1 MAVPCRLLRG
11 LLRGGGFTGAPG
23 LVGPWRARCYT
34 RVAGPEEAEEGC
46 REGDMGREGEE
57 GVSLRVSPPKL
68 PRETRDLLK
77 EFPQPKNLLNSVIGR
92 ALGISH
98 ARDKLIYIHSNG
110 PRKKKV
116 TLVIKWPKN
125 VEVEGFG
132 TKKIDA
138 ERQAAAAACQLF
150 KGWGLLGPRNELFD
164 AAKYRILAEQLGCA
178 EKKWFAE
185 SHWRSKSGPSL
196 ADLSTCWRRMEP
208 EDPVQPLEH
217 SPLSKPLRSE
227 ELEEGEL
234 EEGELEEGELEDDT
248 IDLPNG
254 LSMARPDVQTPPRDL
269 RDALS
274 VETTDDNTALR
285 ALTQFPLP
293 KNLLAQV
300 IQIAT
305 SSSTVKE
312 YMQFRTVGTK
322 VKICKL
328 TLRWPCPMTFAAKGR
343 RKVEAENKAA
353 ALACQK
359 LKSLGLVDKNN
370 NPLSHAMYNMTS
382 LRELGEN
389 QRKPCHIKV
398 PEATLRKIENY
409 LNHYPLD
416 SRDSRPP
423 RLTDDVMNLSK
434 ESGGALSDA
443 ITGKTY
449 IPLSESEEV
458 RLSQNL
464 LALWKRRG
472 NLWQDSHPLP
482 VDSHKEAI
490 LSAVEQH
497 PVVVIA
503 GDTGCG
509 KTTRIPQL
517 LLEHFIL
524 EGRGAQCNMV
534 VTQPRR
540 ISAISVAQRV
550 AQELGPNMRR
560 NVGYQVRLESKP
572 PSRGGALLFCTVGI
586 LLRKL
591 QGNPR
596 LEGVSH
602 VIVDEVHER
611 DVNTDFLL
619 ILLKGIQKQNRQLR
633 LVLMSATGDNQRFSQ
648 YFGDCPVVKVPG
660 FMYPVKE
667 YYLEDIMSMVSRHRH
682 YEIKQSDDECI
693 LDLELIAD
701 LILQIDAHGEP
712 GGILCFL
719 PGWQEIKGVQQRLL
733 EILGP
738 HNSRYLILPVHSNI
752 PMMDQQSIFPRP
764 PPGVRKIVLAT
775 NIAETSI
782 TINDIVHVVDSGT
795 HKEERYDL
803 KTKVSCLETVWVS
816 KSNVIQR
823 RGRAGRCQSGF
834 AYHLFP
840 HSRLD
845 RMPTYQVPEILRTPL
860 ENLVVQTKIHQPEKT
875 AVEFLSKALD
885 SPDIKAVDEAV
896 ILLQEIGVLDS
907 REALTTLGKRLA
919 QISTDPRL
927 AKAIVLAS
935 IYRCIQ
941 PLLLIVSCLT
951 RDPFSSSLQNR
962 TEVDKAKAV
971 LSRESGSDHLAFVR
985 AVAGW
990 EDILRRR
997 DSRARDDYLQDYSLY
1012 APSLRFING
1021 LVKQFSENLYEAYLV
1036 PTPSDCLLPS
1046 SVCNQYSE
1054 EEELVKGVLMA
1065 GLYPN
1070 LIQVRQGKVTRQG
1083 KFKPNSYTYR
1093 TKAGTVLLHKST
1105 INRESSK
1112 LYSRWLTY
1120 FMAVK
1125 SNGGVFV
1132 RDSSQVHPLAVLLMT
1147 DTDIYVR
1154 DDGWRATISLVDS
1167 DLLVLEGDSYTIRL
1181 LRDFRV
1187 ALSRMVETCLCYEM
1201 AAIPGDLHHQHSQ
1214 LLDILV
1220 DLLKGPSAS
1229 FGA

>member
-1 MAVPCRLLRG
+1 MEQVLQESLAKRREDSRG
-11 LLRGGGFTGAPG
+11 IRNSPHGFPTSKSCLTNLISFYHKEPD
-23 LVGPWRARCYT
+23 LFTPT
-34 RVAGPEEAEEGC
+34 E
-46 REGDMGREGEE
+46 MI
-57 GVSLRVSPPKL
+57 SLNSLKKDS
-68 PRETRDLLK
+68 RDLLK

-98 ARDKLIYIHSNG
+98 ARDKLVYIHTNG

-116 TLVIKWPKN
+116 TLHIKWPKN
-125 VEVEGFG
+125 VEVEGYG

-150 KGWGLLGPRNELFD
+150 KGWGLLGPQNELFD
-164 AAKYRILAEQLGCA
+164 AAKYRILADQLGCTDDRWCP
-178 EKKWFAE
+178 EGK
-185 SHWRSKSGPSL
+185 WRSKSGPSL

-208 EDPVQPLEH
+208 DDSIQPMEQGRM
-217 SPLSKPLRSE
+217 PKAMRRDD
-227 ELEEGEL
+227 LEEGEL
-234 EEGELEEGELEDDT
+234 EEGELEEGELEEETIDVSDYLSMTQNESRTSARDSSRGGSSIEMTDDT
-248 IDLPNG
+248 
-254 LSMARPDVQTPPRDL
+254 
-269 RDALS
+269 
-274 VETTDDNTALR
+274 TAIR

-322 VKICKL
+322 TKICKL

-409 LNHYPLD
+409 LNHYPVD
-416 SRDSRPP
+416 SRESRP
-423 RLTDDVMNLSK
+423 RIADDMMNLSK
-434 ESGGALSDA
+434 EPGAISDA

-449 IPLSESEEV
+449 LPLSEAEEV
-458 RLSQNL
+458 RMSQNL

-472 NLWQDSHPLP
+472 ASWQDSHPLP
-482 VDSHKEAI
+482 VDPHKDTI
-490 LSAVEQH
+490 LSAIEQN

-517 LLEHFIL
+517 LLEHYIM
-524 EGRGAQCNMV
+524 EGRGARCNMV
-534 VTQPRR
+534 ITQPRR

-550 AQELGPNMRR
+550 AQELGPNMRK

-572 PSRGGALLFCTVGI
+572 PARGGALLFCTVGI

-591 QGNPR
+591 QGNPS

-602 VIVDEVHER
+602 IIVDEVHER

-619 ILLKGIQKQNRQLR
+619 ILLKGIQKLNPDLR
-633 LVLMSATGDNQRFSQ
+633 LVMMSATGDNQRFSR

-667 YYLEDIMSMVSRHRH
+667 YYLEEILAKLGRHRHRH
-682 YEIKQSDDECI
+682 YEIKQSDDECV
-693 LDLELIAD
+693 LDLD
-701 LILQIDAHGEP
+701 LITDLVLQIDTHGDP

-733 EILGP
+733 EALGSQ
-738 HNSRYLILPVHSNI
+738 NSRYLILPVHSNI
-752 PMMDQQSIFPRP
+752 PMMDQQNIFQRP
-764 PPGVRKIVLAT
+764 PPGVRKVVLAT

-816 KSNVIQR
+816 KSNVVQR

-840 HSRLD
+840 RSRLD
-845 RMPTYQVPEILRTPL
+845 KMPTYQVPEILRTPL
-860 ENLVVQTKIHQPEKT
+860 ENLVVQAKIHMPEKT

-896 ILLQEIGVLDS
+896 ILLQEIGVLDH
-907 REALTTLGKRLA
+907 REALSTLGKRLA

-935 IYRCIQ
+935 IYRCLH
-941 PLLLIVSCLT
+941 PLLIIVSCLT

-962 TEVDKAKAV
+962 AEVDKAKAI

-985 AVAGW
+985 AVEGW
-990 EDILRRR
+990 EEVLRRR
-997 DSRARDDYLQDYSLY
+997 DSWARDNYLQDYCLY

-1021 LVKQFSENLYEAYLV
+1021 LVKQFSENLYEAFLV
-1036 PTPSDCLLPS
+1036 PSSSDCTLPS
-1046 SVCNQYSE
+1046 SACNQYSE

-1083 KFKPNSYTYR
+1083 KFKPNSYAYR

-1105 INRESSK
+1105 INREASK
-1112 LYSRWLTY
+1112 MYSRWLTY

-1147 DTDIYVR
+1147 DTDIHVR
-1154 DDGWRATISLVDS
+1154 DDGWRATVSLTDS

-1187 ALSRMVETCLCYEM
+1187 SLSKMVETCLCYEM
-1201 AAIPGDLHHQHSQ
+1201 AAIPGDLQHQHSQ

-1220 DLLKGPSAS
+1220 DLLKGPPGS

>member
-1 MAVPCRLLRG
+1 MAVPCRVLQG

-23 LVGPWRARCYT
+23 FMGPWRSRCYT
-34 RVAGPEEAEEGC
+34 RVAGPEEAEEGI
-46 REGDMGREGEE
+46 REGEMGREGEE
-57 GVSLRVSPPKL
+57 DGSLRIFPPKL

-98 ARDKLIYIHSNG
+98 ASDKLIYIHSNG

-116 TLVIKWPKN
+116 TLLIKWPKN
-125 VEVEGFG
+125 VEVEGYG

-164 AAKYRILAEQLGCA
+164 AAKYRILAEQLGCV

-185 SHWRSKSGPSL
+185 SQWRSKSGPSL

-217 SPLSKPLRSE
+217 SPLPKPLRNE

-234 EEGELEEGELEDDT
+234 EEGELEEGELEEDP
-248 IDLPNG
+248 IDLHNG
-254 LSMARPDVQTPPRDL
+254 LSMVRPGAQTPPREL
-269 RDALS
+269 RDPFS
-274 VETTDDNTALR
+274 VEMTDDNTALR

-312 YMQFRTVGTK
+312 YMQFRTAGTK
-322 VKICKL
+322 TKICKL
-328 TLRWPCPMTFAAKGR
+328 ALRWPCPMTFAAKGR

-389 QRKPCHIKV
+389 QRKPFHIKV

-409 LNHYPLD
+409 LNHYPIE
-416 SRDSRPP
+416 SRDSRPL
-423 RLTDDVMNLSK
+423 RLMDDVMNLSK

-449 IPLSESEEV
+449 IPLSESEEL

-472 NLWQDSHPLP
+472 SLWQDSHALP

-517 LLEHFIL
+517 LLEHYTL
-524 EGRGAQCNMV
+524 EGRGAQCNV
-534 VTQPRR
+534 VITQPRR

-550 AQELGPNMRR
+550 AQELGPSLRR

-619 ILLKGIQKQNRQLR
+619 ILLKGIQKQNPQLR

-667 YYLEDIMSMVSRHRH
+667 YYLEDIMSMVGRHRH
-682 YEIKQSDDECI
+682 YEIKQSDDECVV
-693 LDLELIAD
+693 DVELIAD
-701 LILQIDAHGEP
+701 LVLQIDAHGEP

-733 EILGP
+733 EILGS

-764 PPGVRKIVLAT
+764 PAGVRKVVLAT

-840 HSRLD
+840 RSRLD
-845 RMPTYQVPEILRTPL
+845 RMATYQVPEILRTPL

-907 REALTTLGKRLA
+907 REGLTTLGKRLA

-935 IYRCIQ
+935 IYRCIE

-1147 DTDIYVR
+1147 DTDVYVR

-1187 ALSRMVETCLCYEM
+1187 TLTRMVETCLCYEM

-1220 DLLKGPSAS
+1220 DLLKGPSAN

>member
-1 MAVPCRLLRG
+1 MDTCVLSLSLSILKHLLENWYKIVMSSLMHLPPLSSSSCFFQELDHFGLPEMFSLNSCRR
-11 LLRGGGFTGAPG
+11 
-23 LVGPWRARCYT
+23 
-34 RVAGPEEAEEGC
+34 
-46 REGDMGREGEE
+46 D
-57 GVSLRVSPPKL
+57 
-68 PRETRDLLK
+68 TRDLLK

-98 ARDKLIYIHSNG
+98 ARDKLIYIHTNG

-116 TLVIKWPKN
+116 TLLIKWPKN
-125 VEVEGFG
+125 VEVEGYG

-138 ERQAAAAACQLF
+138 ERQAAAAACHLF

-164 AAKYRILAEQLGCA
+164 AAKYRILAEQLGCPD
-178 EKKWFAE
+178 KRWFSE

-196 ADLSTCWRRMEP
+196 ADISTCWRRMEP
-208 EDPVQPLEH
+208 EEPVHPLEH
-217 SPLSKPLRSE
+217 SQLPRPIRNE

-234 EEGELEEGELEDDT
+234 EEGELEEGELEEEA
-248 IDLPNG
+248 IDVSDC
-254 LSMARPDVQTPPRDL
+254 LSMAPPGAHTPPRDI
-269 RDALS
+269 RDGFSL
-274 VETTDDNTALR
+274 EMTDDNTALR

-322 VKICKL
+322 TKICKL

-409 LNHYPLD
+409 LNHYPVD
-416 SRDSRPP
+416 SRESRP
-423 RLTDDVMNLSK
+423 RLADDMMNLSK
-434 ESGGALSDA
+434 ETGGALSDA

-472 NLWQDSHPLP
+472 TLWQDSHPLP

-490 LSAVEQH
+490 LSAVEQN

-534 VTQPRR
+534 ITQPRR

-550 AQELGPNMRR
+550 AQELGPSMRR

-572 PSRGGALLFCTVGI
+572 PARGGALLFCTVGI

-619 ILLKGIQKQNRQLR
+619 ILLKGIQKQNRNLR

-667 YYLEDIMSMVSRHRH
+667 YYLEEILAMLGRHRH
-682 YEIKQSDDECI
+682 YEIKQSDEECI

-701 LILQIDAHGEP
+701 LVLQIDAHGEP

-719 PGWQEIKGVQQRLL
+719 PGWQEIKGTQQRLM
-733 EILGP
+733 EILGS
-738 HNSRYLILPVHSNI
+738 HSSRYLILPVHSNI
-752 PMMDQQSIFPRP
+752 PMMDQQNIFPRP

-816 KSNVIQR
+816 KSNVVQR

-840 HSRLD
+840 RSRLD
-845 RMPTYQVPEILRTPL
+845 RMPTFQVPEILRTPL

-896 ILLQEIGVLDS
+896 ILLQEIGVLDH

-1147 DTDIYVR
+1147 DTDVHVR

-1220 DLLKGPSAS
+1220 DLLKGPTGS

>member
-1 MAVPCRLLRG
+1 MAVPCRLLRAF
-11 LLRGGGFTGAPG
+11 LRGGAGGGGSFPG
-23 LVGPWRARCYT
+23 LIGPWRSRCYT
-34 RVAGPEEAEEGC
+34 RVAGTEEAEEAG
-46 REGDMGREGEE
+46 REVDMGREGEPGPGE
-57 GVSLRVSPPKL
+57 GEDGACLRLSPPRL

-77 EFPQPKNLLNSVIGR
+77 EFPQPKNLLNS
-92 ALGISH
+92 
-98 ARDKLIYIHSNG
+98 
-110 PRKKKV
+110 KV
-116 TLVIKWPKN
+116 TLLIKWPKN
-125 VEVEGFG
+125 VEVEGYG

-150 KGWGLLGPRNELFD
+150 K
-164 AAKYRILAEQLGCA
+164 YRLLAEQLGCA
-178 EKKWFAE
+178 ADRKWFSE

-217 SPLSKPLRSE
+217 SPPLPKPIRNE

-234 EEGELEEGELEDDT
+234 EEGELEEGELEEDA
-248 IDLPNG
+248 IEVPNG
-254 LSMARPDVQTPPRDL
+254 ISVSRPGGQTPPRDL
-269 RDALS
+269 RDGLS
-274 VETTDDNTALR
+274 MEMTDDNTALR

-322 VKICKL
+322 TKICKL

-389 QRKPCHIKV
+389 QRKPCHIK
-398 PEATLRKIENY
+398 
-409 LNHYPLD
+409 YPVD
-416 SRDSRPP
+416 SRESRP
-423 RLTDDVMNLSK
+423 RLADDVMNLSK
-434 ESGGALSDA
+434 ESSGALSDA

-449 IPLSESEEV
+449 IPLSESEEL

-472 NLWQDSHPLP
+472 NLWPDSPSLP

-517 LLEHFIL
+517 LLEHYFL
-524 EGRGAQCNMV
+524 EGRGAQCNV
-534 VTQPRR
+534 VITQPRR

-550 AQELGPNMRR
+550 AQELGPSLRR

-572 PSRGGALLFCTVGI
+572 PARGGALLFCTVGI

-633 LVLMSATGDNQRFSQ
+633 LVLMSATGDNQRFSE

-667 YYLEDIMSMVSRHRH
+667 YYLEDMMAMLGRHRH
-682 YEIKQSDDECI
+682 YEIKQSDDECV
-693 LDLELIAD
+693 LDLELITD
-701 LILQIDAHGEP
+701 LVLQIDAHGE
-712 GGILCFL
+712 
-719 PGWQEIKGVQQRLL
+719 
-733 EILGP
+733 
-738 HNSRYLILPVHSNI
+738 PVHSNI

-764 PPGVRKIVLAT
+764 PAGVRKIVLAT

-803 KTKVSCLETVWVS
+803 KTK
-816 KSNVIQR
+816 SNVIQR

-840 HSRLD
+840 RSRLD

-875 AVEFLSKALD
+875 FLSKALD

-896 ILLQEIGVLDS
+896 ILLQEIGVLDH

-962 TEVDKAKAV
+962 TEVDK
-971 LSRESGSDHLAFVR
+971 
-985 AVAGW
+985 
-990 EDILRRR
+990 
-997 DSRARDDYLQDYSLY
+997 
-1012 APSLRFING
+1012 
-1021 LVKQFSENLYEAYLV
+1021 
-1036 PTPSDCLLPS
+1036 
-1046 SVCNQYSE
+1046 
-1054 EEELVKGVLMA
+1054 
-1065 GLYPN
+1065 
-1070 LIQVRQGKVTRQG
+1070 VRQGKVTRQG

-1147 DTDIYVR
+1147 DTDVYVR

-1220 DLLKGPSAS
+1220 DLLKGPSAN
-1229 FGA
+1229 FGT

>member
-1 MAVPCRLLRG
+1 MRLG
-11 LLRGGGFTGAPG
+11 LCQS
-23 LVGPWRARCYT
+23 WSSD
-34 RVAGPEEAEEGC
+34 
-46 REGDMGREGEE
+46 GD
-57 GVSLRVSPPKL
+57 S
-68 PRETRDLLK
+68 RDLLK

-98 ARDKLIYIHSNG
+98 ARDKLVYIHTNG

-116 TLVIKWPKN
+116 TLHIKWPKN
-125 VEVEGFG
+125 VEVEGYG

-164 AAKYRILAEQLGCA
+164 AAKYRLLADQLGCPD
-178 EKKWFAE
+178 ERWCSEGK
-185 SHWRSKSGPSL
+185 WRSKSGPSL

-208 EDPVQPLEH
+208 DDSIQPMEQGRM
-217 SPLSKPLRSE
+217 PKAMRRE

-234 EEGELEEGELEDDT
+234 EEGELEEGELEEEA
-248 IDLPNG
+248 ID
-254 LSMARPDVQTPPRDL
+254 
-269 RDALS
+269 
-274 VETTDDNTALR
+274 
-285 ALTQFPLP
+285 
-293 KNLLAQV
+293 
-300 IQIAT
+300 
-305 SSSTVKE
+305 
-312 YMQFRTVGTK
+312 
-322 VKICKL
+322 
-328 TLRWPCPMTFAAKGR
+328 
-343 RKVEAENKAA
+343 
-353 ALACQK
+353 
-359 LKSLGLVDKNN
+359 SLGLVDKNN

-409 LNHYPLD
+409 LNHVRLAQLSESHLWLISLNSRNRTWAESFMPKCTNLSVPANFLHLSQYPVD
-416 SRDSRPP
+416 IRESRP
-423 RLTDDVMNLSK
+423 RIADDMMNLSK
-434 ESGGALSDA
+434 ESGAISDA

-449 IPLSESEEV
+449 IPMLEAEEV

-472 NLWQDSHPLP
+472 SSWQESHPLP
-482 VDSHKEAI
+482 VDPHKDTI
-490 LSAVEQH
+490 LSAIEQN

-517 LLEHFIL
+517 LLEHYIL
-524 EGRGAQCNMV
+524 EGRGARCNV
-534 VTQPRR
+534 VITQPRR

-550 AQELGPNMRR
+550 AQELGPNMRK

-572 PSRGGALLFCTVGI
+572 PARGGALLFCTVGI

-591 QGNPR
+591 QGNPS

-602 VIVDEVHER
+602 VVVDEVHER

-619 ILLKGIQKQNRQLR
+619 ILLKGIQKLNPDLR
-633 LVLMSATGDNQRFSQ
+633 LVLMSATGDNQRFSH

-667 YYLEDIMSMVSRHRH
+667 YYLEEILAKLGRHRHRH
-682 YEIKQSDDECI
+682 YEIKQSDDECV
-693 LDLELIAD
+693 LDLD
-701 LILQIDAHGEP
+701 LITDLVLQIDAHGEP

-733 EILGP
+733 EMLGSQ
-738 HNSRYLILPVHSNI
+738 NSRYLVLPAQITPPSSGHPNLYVIKEAAFLLASSN
-752 PMMDQQSIFPRP
+752 SEL
-764 PPGVRKIVLAT
+764 G
-775 NIAETSI
+775 
-782 TINDIVHVVDSGT
+782 
-795 HKEERYDL
+795 KEETAKFR
-803 KTKVSCLETVWVS
+803 VSCLETVWVS
-816 KSNVIQR
+816 KSNVVQR

-840 HSRLD
+840 RSRLD
-845 RMPTYQVPEILRTPL
+845 KMPTYQVPEILRTPL
-860 ENLVVQTKIHQPEKT
+860 ENLVVQAKIHMPEKT

-896 ILLQEIGVLDS
+896 ILLQEIGVLDQ

-935 IYRCIQ
+935 IYRCLH
-941 PLLLIVSCLT
+941 PLLVIVSCLT

-962 TEVDKAKAV
+962 AEVDKAKAV

-990 EDILRRR
+990 EEVLRRR
-997 DSRARDDYLQDYSLY
+997 DSRARDNYLQDYYLY
-1012 APSLRFING
+1012 GPSLRFING
-1021 LVKQFSENLYEAYLV
+1021 LVKQFSENLYEAFLV
-1036 PTPSDCLLPS
+1036 SSPSDCTMPS

-1083 KFKPNSYTYR
+1083 KFKPNSYAYR

-1105 INRESSK
+1105 INREASK

-1147 DTDIYVR
+1147 DTDIHVR
-1154 DDGWRATISLVDS
+1154 DDGWRATVSLTDS

-1187 ALSRMVETCLCYEM
+1187 SLSKMVETCLCYEM

-1220 DLLKGPSAS
+1220 DLLKGPPGS

>member
-1 MAVPCRLLRG
+1 NASH
-11 LLRGGGFTGAPG
+11 
-23 LVGPWRARCYT
+23 
-34 RVAGPEEAEEGC
+34 EAIV
-46 REGDMGREGEE
+46 RF
-57 GVSLRVSPPKL
+57 SLCLSDS
-68 PRETRDLLK
+68 RDLLK

-98 ARDKLIYIHSNG
+98 ARDKLVYIHTNG

-116 TLVIKWPKN
+116 TLHIKWPKN
-125 VEVEGFG
+125 VEVEGYG

-164 AAKYRILAEQLGCA
+164 AAKYRILADQLGCPDD
-178 EKKWFAE
+178 KWCPE
-185 SHWRSKSGPSL
+185 GRWRSKSGPSL

-208 EDPVQPLEH
+208 DDSIQPMEQGRM
-217 SPLSKPLRSE
+217 PKTMRRE

-234 EEGELEEGELEDDT
+234 EEGELEEGELEDDA
-248 IDLPNG
+248 IDMTNY
-254 LSMARPDVQTPPRDL
+254 LSMTQNDARTPARDMSGGG
-269 RDALS
+269 S
-274 VETTDDNTALR
+274 VEMTDDNCAIR
-285 ALTQFPLP
+285 ALAQFPLP

-312 YMQFRTVGTK
+312 FMQFRTVGTK
-322 VKICKL
+322 TKICKL

-370 NPLSHAMYNMTS
+370 NPLSHAMYNVTS

-389 QRKPCHIKV
+389 QKRPCHIKV

-409 LNHYPLD
+409 LNHYPVD
-416 SRDSRPP
+416 PRESRP
-423 RLTDDVMNLSK
+423 RIADDMMNLSK
-434 ESGGALSDA
+434 ESGAISDA
-443 ITGKTY
+443 ITGRTY
-449 IPLSESEEV
+449 VPMSEGEEV
-458 RLSQNL
+458 RLNQMLMLN
-464 LALWKRRG
+464 WKRRG
-472 NLWQDSHPLP
+472 SSWQESPQLP
-482 VDSHKEAI
+482 VDPHKDTI
-490 LSAVEQH
+490 LSAIEQN

-517 LLEHFIL
+517 LLEHYIL
-524 EGRGAQCNMV
+524 EGRGARCNV
-534 VTQPRR
+534 VITQPRR

-560 NVGYQVRLESKP
+560 NVGYQVRLENKP
-572 PSRGGALLFCTVGI
+572 PARGGALLFCTVGI

-591 QGNPR
+591 QGNPS

-619 ILLKGIQKQNRQLR
+619 ILLKGIQKLNPDLR
-633 LVLMSATGDNQRFSQ
+633 LVMMSATGDNQRFSQ
-648 YFGDCPVVKVPG
+648 YFGDCPVIKVPG

-667 YYLEDIMSMVSRHRH
+667 YYLEEILAKLGRHRYRH
-682 YEIKQSDDECI
+682 HELKQSDDECV
-693 LDLELIAD
+693 LDLELITD
-701 LILQIDAHGEP
+701 LVLQIDAHGEP

-733 EILGP
+733 ETLGSQ
-738 HNSRYLILPVHSNI
+738 NSRYLVLPVHSNI
-752 PMMDQQSIFPRP
+752 PMMDQQNIFQRP

-782 TINDIVHVVDSGT
+782 TINDIVHVLDSGM

-803 KTKVSCLETVWVS
+803 RTKVSCLETVWVS
-816 KSNVIQR
+816 KSNVVQR

-840 HSRLD
+840 RSRLD
-845 RMPTYQVPEILRTPL
+845 KMPTFQVPEILRTPL
-860 ENLVVQTKIHQPEKT
+860 ENLVVQAKIHMPEKT
-875 AVEFLSKALD
+875 AVEFLSKAVD

-896 ILLQEIGVLDS
+896 ILLQEIGVLDH

-935 IYRCIQ
+935 IYRCLH
-941 PLLLIVSCLT
+941 PLLIIVSCLT

-962 TEVDKAKAV
+962 AEVDKVKAV

-985 AVAGW
+985 AVVGW
-990 EDILRRR
+990 EEVLRRR
-997 DSRARDDYLQDYSLY
+997 DSRARDNYLQDYFLY

-1021 LVKQFSENLYEAYLV
+1021 ESHRLGGGSATLACQQRERER
-1036 PTPSDCLLPS
+1036 LLRLPRWP
-1046 SVCNQYSE
+1046 
-1054 EEELVKGVLMA
+1054 G
-1065 GLYPN
+1065 GR
-1070 LIQVRQGKVTRQG
+1070 VRQGKVTRQG
-1083 KFKPNSYTYR
+1083 KFKPNSYSYR

-1105 INRESSK
+1105 INREAAK
-1112 LYSRWLTY
+1112 LHSRWLTY

-1147 DTDIYVR
+1147 DTDIHVR
-1154 DDGWRATISLVDS
+1154 DDGWRATVSLTDS

-1187 ALSRMVETCLCYEM
+1187 SLSKMVETCLCYEM
-1201 AAIPGDLHHQHSQ
+1201 SAIPEDLQLQHSQ
-1214 LLDILV
+1214 LLDVLL
-1220 DLLKGPSAS
+1220 DLLKGPPGS

>member
-1 MAVPCRLLRG
+1 MAASSRLLLQMLFDGAARPLCRARPGLSGSLRRG
-11 LLRGGGFTGAPG
+11 LCE
-23 LVGPWRARCYT
+23 RA
-34 RVAGPEEAEEGC
+34 AGVEQLQQPEDDD
-46 REGDMGREGEE
+46 EGDGTMGRQD
-57 GVSLRVSPPKL
+57 S
-68 PRETRDLLK
+68 RDLLK

-98 ARDKLIYIHSNG
+98 ARDKLVYIHTNG

-116 TLVIKWPKN
+116 TLLIKWPKN
-125 VEVEGFG
+125 VEVEGYG

-164 AAKYRILAEQLGCA
+164 AAKYRILAEQLGCPDDRWYS
-178 EKKWFAE
+178 EGR
-185 SHWRSKSGPSL
+185 WRSKSGPSL

-208 EDPVQPLEH
+208 SEPIQPLEH
-217 SPLSKPLRSE
+217 NRLPKPIRKE

-234 EEGELEEGELEDDT
+234 EEGELEEGELEEDA
-248 IDLPNG
+248 IDVSDY
-254 LSMARPDVQTPPRDL
+254 LSMTHPGAHTPPRDM
-269 RDALS
+269 RDGFCL
-274 VETTDDNTALR
+274 EMTDDNTALR

-322 VKICKL
+322 TKICKL

-409 LNHYPLD
+409 LNHFPVD
-416 SRDSRPP
+416 TRESRP
-423 RLTDDVMNLSK
+423 RLADDMMNLSK
-434 ESGGALSDA
+434 ETGTLSDA
-443 ITGKTY
+443 ITGKSY
-449 IPLSESEEV
+449 IPMSESEEV
-458 RLSQNL
+458 RLGQNL
-464 LALWKRRG
+464 LSLWKRKG
-472 NLWQDSHPLP
+472 TAWQETHPLP
-482 VDSHKEAI
+482 VDSHREAI
-490 LSAVEQH
+490 LSAVEQN

-517 LLEHFIL
+517 MLEHYIL

-534 VTQPRR
+534 ITQPRR
-540 ISAISVAQRV
+540 ISAISVSQRV
-550 AQELGPNMRR
+550 AQELGPNMRK
-560 NVGYQVRLESKP
+560 NVGYQ
-572 PSRGGALLFCTVGI
+572 
-586 LLRKL
+586 
-591 QGNPR
+591 
-596 LEGVSH
+596 
-602 VIVDEVHER
+602 
-611 DVNTDFLL
+611 
-619 ILLKGIQKQNRQLR
+619 GIQKQNPGLR

-667 YYLEDIMSMVSRHRH
+667 YYLEEIMAMLRRHRHRH
-682 YEIKQSDDECI
+682 YEVKQSDEECV
-693 LDLELIAD
+693 LDLELITD

-733 EILGP
+733 ETLGP
-738 HNSRYLILPVHSNI
+738 HSNRYLVLPVHSNI

-840 HSRLD
+840 RSRLE
-845 RMPTYQVPEILRTPL
+845 RMPTFQVPEILRTPL
-860 ENLVVQTKIHQPEKT
+860 ENLVVQAKIHMPEKT
-875 AVEFLSKALD
+875 AVEFLSKAVD

-896 ILLQEIGVLDS
+896 ILLQEIGVLDH

-935 IYRCIQ
+935 IYRCIH
-941 PLLLIVSCLT
+941 PLLVIVSCLT

-990 EDILRRR
+990 EDVLRRR
-997 DSRARDDYLQDYSLY
+997 DSRARDNYLQDYLLY
-1012 APSLRFING
+1012 APSLRFVNG

-1036 PTPSDCLLPS
+1036 PTPSGCLLPS

-1105 INRESSK
+1105 INREASK

-1147 DTDIYVR
+1147 DTDIHVR
-1154 DDGWRATISLVDS
+1154 DDGWRATVSLVDS

-1220 DLLKGPSAS
+1220 DLLKGPPGS

>member
-11 LLRGGGFTGAPG
+11 LFRGGSFTGTPG
-23 LVGPWRARCYT
+23 LVGPWRSRCYT
-34 RVAGPEEAEEGC
+34 RVAGPEEAEEGG
-46 REGDMGREGEE
+46 RDGEMGREGEE
-57 GVSLRVSPPKL
+57 GALLRIAPPKL

-116 TLVIKWPKN
+116 TLLIKWPKN
-125 VEVEGFG
+125 VEVEGYG

-208 EDPVQPLEH
+208 EEPVQPLEH
-217 SPLSKPLRSE
+217 SPLPKPLRNE

-234 EEGELEEGELEDDT
+234 EEGELEEGELEEDA
-248 IDLPNG
+248 IDLHNG
-254 LSMARPDVQTPPRDL
+254 LSVTRPGTQTPPREL

-274 VETTDDNTALR
+274 VEMTDDNTALR

-322 VKICKL
+322 TKICKL

-409 LNHYPLD
+409 LNHYPVD

-423 RLTDDVMNLSK
+423 RLTDDMMNLSK

-472 NLWQDSHPLP
+472 SLWQESHPLP

-497 PVVVIA
+497 PAVVIA

-524 EGRGAQCNMV
+524 EGRGAQCNV
-534 VTQPRR
+534 VITQPRR

-550 AQELGPNMRR
+550 AQELGPSLRR

-572 PSRGGALLFCTVGI
+572 PARGGALLFCTVGI

-619 ILLKGIQKQNRQLR
+619 ILLKGIQKQNQQLR

-667 YYLEDIMSMVSRHRH
+667 YYLEDIMSMVGRHRH

-693 LDLELIAD
+693 VDLELIAD
-701 LILQIDAHGEP
+701 LVLQIDAHGEP

-733 EILGP
+733 EILGS

-840 HSRLD
+840 RSRLD

-935 IYRCIQ
+935 IYRCIE

-1147 DTDIYVR
+1147 DTDVYVR
-1154 DDGWRATISLVDS
+1154 GSRRLTSSFSDRSYNGARKIDLFHTYSHYRIAMIVWSKFGCLAT
-1167 DLLVLEGDSYTIRL
+1167 DSY
-1181 LRDFRV
+1181 LRR
-1187 ALSRMVETCLCYEM
+1187 S
-1201 AAIPGDLHHQHSQ
+1201 QHSRV
-1214 LLDILV
+1214 IV
-1220 DLLKGPSAS
+1220 TSRVNREAR
-1229 FGA
+1229 FI

>member
-1 MAVPCRLLRG
+1 MPQQDCTRIGSHLHLL
-11 LLRGGGFTGAPG
+11 
-23 LVGPWRARCYT
+23 LVFF
-34 RVAGPEEAEEGC
+34 
-46 REGDMGREGEE
+46 
-57 GVSLRVSPPKL
+57 PPDS
-68 PRETRDLLK
+68 RDLLK

-98 ARDKLIYIHSNG
+98 ARDKLVYIHTNG

-116 TLVIKWPKN
+116 TLHIKWPKN
-125 VEVEGFG
+125 VEVEGYG

-164 AAKYRILAEQLGCA
+164 AAKYRLLADQLGCPD
-178 EKKWFAE
+178 ERWCSEGK
-185 SHWRSKSGPSL
+185 WRSKSGPSL

-208 EDPVQPLEH
+208 DDPIQPMEQGRM
-217 SPLSKPLRSE
+217 PK
-227 ELEEGEL
+227 EGEL
-234 EEGELEEGELEDDT
+234 EEEA
-248 IDLPNG
+248 IDVSDYLPMAHQDARTPVHFGPLFLFFLLMIVTKLPVPHNFLC
-254 LSMARPDVQTPPRDL
+254 LSQYP
-269 RDALS
+269 
-274 VETTDDNTALR
+274 
-285 ALTQFPLP
+285 
-293 KNLLAQV
+293 
-300 IQIAT
+300 
-305 SSSTVKE
+305 
-312 YMQFRTVGTK
+312 
-322 VKICKL
+322 
-328 TLRWPCPMTFAAKGR
+328 
-343 RKVEAENKAA
+343 
-353 ALACQK
+353 
-359 LKSLGLVDKNN
+359 VDI
-370 NPLSHAMYNMTS
+370 
-382 LRELGEN
+382 RE
-389 QRKPCHIKV
+389 
-398 PEATLRKIENY
+398 
-409 LNHYPLD
+409 
-416 SRDSRPP
+416 SRP
-423 RLTDDVMNLSK
+423 RIADDMMNLSK
-434 ESGGALSDA
+434 ESGAISDA

-449 IPLSESEEV
+449 IPMLEAEEV

-472 NLWQDSHPLP
+472 SSWQESHPLP
-482 VDSHKEAI
+482 VDPHKDTI
-490 LSAVEQH
+490 LSAIEQN

-517 LLEHFIL
+517 LLEHYIL
-524 EGRGAQCNMV
+524 EGRGARCNV
-534 VTQPRR
+534 VITQPRR

-550 AQELGPNMRR
+550 AQELGPNMRK

-572 PSRGGALLFCTVGI
+572 PARGGALLFCTVGI

-591 QGNPR
+591 QGNPS

-602 VIVDEVHER
+602 VVVDEVHER

-619 ILLKGIQKQNRQLR
+619 ILLKGIQKLNPDLR
-633 LVLMSATGDNQRFSQ
+633 LVLMSATGDNQRFSH

-667 YYLEDIMSMVSRHRH
+667 YYLEEILAKLGRHRHRH
-682 YEIKQSDDECI
+682 YEIKQSDDECV
-693 LDLELIAD
+693 LDLD
-701 LILQIDAHGEP
+701 LITDLVLQIDAHGEP

-733 EILGP
+733 EMLGSQ
-738 HNSRYLILPVHSNI
+738 NSRYLVLPVHSNI
-752 PMMDQQSIFPRP
+752 PMMDQQNIFQRP

-816 KSNVIQR
+816 KSNVVQR

-840 HSRLD
+840 RSRLD
-845 RMPTYQVPEILRTPL
+845 KMPTYQVPEILRTPL
-860 ENLVVQTKIHQPEKT
+860 ENLVVQAKIHMPEKT

-896 ILLQEIGVLDS
+896 ILLQEIGVLDQ

-935 IYRCIQ
+935 IYRCLH
-941 PLLLIVSCLT
+941 PLLVIVSCLT

-962 TEVDKAKAV
+962 AEVDKAKAV

-990 EDILRRR
+990 EEVLRRR
-997 DSRARDDYLQDYSLY
+997 DSRARDNYLQDYYLY
-1012 APSLRFING
+1012 GPSLRFING
-1021 LVKQFSENLYEAYLV
+1021 LVKQFSENLYEAFLV
-1036 PTPSDCLLPS
+1036 SSPSDCTMPS

-1083 KFKPNSYTYR
+1083 KFKPNSYAYR

-1105 INRESSK
+1105 INREASK

-1147 DTDIYVR
+1147 DTDIHVR
-1154 DDGWRATISLVDS
+1154 DDGWRATVSLTDS

-1187 ALSRMVETCLCYEM
+1187 SLSKMVETCLCYEM

-1220 DLLKGPSAS
+1220 DLLKGPPGS

>member
-1 MAVPCRLLRG
+1 
-11 LLRGGGFTGAPG
+11 
-23 LVGPWRARCYT
+23 
-34 RVAGPEEAEEGC
+34 
-46 REGDMGREGEE
+46 D
-57 GVSLRVSPPKL
+57 S
-68 PRETRDLLK
+68 RDLLK

-98 ARDKLIYIHSNG
+98 ARDKLVYIHTNG

-116 TLVIKWPKN
+116 TLHIKWPKN
-125 VEVEGFG
+125 VEVEGYG

-164 AAKYRILAEQLGCA
+164 AAKYRLLADQLGCPD
-178 EKKWFAE
+178 ERWCSEGK
-185 SHWRSKSGPSL
+185 WRSKSGPSL

-208 EDPVQPLEH
+208 DDAIQPMEQGRM
-217 SPLSKPLRSE
+217 PKAMRRE

-234 EEGELEEGELEDDT
+234 EEGELEEGELEEEA
-248 IDLPNG
+248 IDVSDYLP
-254 LSMARPDVQTPPRDL
+254 MAHQDARTPG
-269 RDALS
+269 RDAS
-274 VETTDDNTALR
+274 RGGSSIEMTDDNTAIR

-322 VKICKL
+322 TKICKL

-409 LNHYPLD
+409 LNHYPVD
-416 SRDSRPP
+416 IRESRP
-423 RLTDDVMNLSK
+423 RIADDMMNLSK
-434 ESGGALSDA
+434 ESGAISDA

-449 IPLSESEEV
+449 IPMLEAEEV

-472 NLWQDSHPLP
+472 SSWQESHPLP
-482 VDSHKEAI
+482 VDPHKDTI
-490 LSAVEQH
+490 LSAIEQN

-517 LLEHFIL
+517 LLEHYIL
-524 EGRGAQCNMV
+524 EGRGARCNV
-534 VTQPRR
+534 VITQPRR

-550 AQELGPNMRR
+550 AQELGPNMRK

-572 PSRGGALLFCTVGI
+572 PARGGALLFCTVGI

-591 QGNPR
+591 QGNPS

-602 VIVDEVHER
+602 VVKLNPD
-611 DVNTDFLL
+611 
-619 ILLKGIQKQNRQLR
+619 LR
-633 LVLMSATGDNQRFSQ
+633 LVLMSATGDNQRFSH

-667 YYLEDIMSMVSRHRH
+667 YYLEEILAKLGRHRHRH
-682 YEIKQSDDECI
+682 YEIKQSDDECV
-693 LDLELIAD
+693 LDLD
-701 LILQIDAHGEP
+701 LITDLVLQIDAHGEP

-733 EILGP
+733 EMLGSQ
-738 HNSRYLILPVHSNI
+738 NSRYLVLPVHSNI
-752 PMMDQQSIFPRP
+752 PMMDQQNIFQRP

-803 KTKVSCLETVWVS
+803 KTKAGLEYL
-816 KSNVIQR
+816 QR
-823 RGRAGRCQSGF
+823 RRLHSLPGQPGPGLRHPQREEVLPRVQLELPRLQFVPVAPCPVAGHHWKESGPG
-834 AYHLFP
+834 L
-840 HSRLD
+840 LT
-845 RMPTYQVPEILRTPL
+845 PTLQIFRG
-860 ENLVVQTKIHQPEKT
+860 I
-875 AVEFLSKALD
+875 SKALD

-896 ILLQEIGVLDS
+896 ILLQEIG
-907 REALTTLGKRLA
+907 EPRLRPGVGVMETCLLSKVGA
-919 QISTDPRL
+919 DPRL

-935 IYRCIQ
+935 IYRCLH
-941 PLLLIVSCLT
+941 PLLVIVSCLT

-962 TEVDKAKAV
+962 AEVDKAKAV

-990 EDILRRR
+990 EEVLRRR
-997 DSRARDDYLQDYSLY
+997 DSRARDNYLQDYYLY
-1012 APSLRFING
+1012 GPSLRFING
-1021 LVKQFSENLYEAYLV
+1021 LVKQFSENLYEAFLV
-1036 PTPSDCLLPS
+1036 SSPSDCTMPS

-1054 EEELVKGVLMA
+1054 EEELIKGVLMA

-1083 KFKPNSYTYR
+1083 KFKPNSYAYR

-1105 INRESSK
+1105 INR
-1112 LYSRWLTY
+1112 
-1120 FMAVK
+1120 
-1125 SNGGVFV
+1125 
-1132 RDSSQVHPLAVLLMT
+1132 
-1147 DTDIYVR
+1147 
-1154 DDGWRATISLVDS
+1154 
-1167 DLLVLEGDSYTIRL
+1167 
-1181 LRDFRV
+1181 
-1187 ALSRMVETCLCYEM
+1187 
-1201 AAIPGDLHHQHSQ
+1201 
-1214 LLDILV
+1214 
-1220 DLLKGPSAS
+1220 
-1229 FGA
+1229 

>member
-1 MAVPCRLLRG
+1 MFRMAVPCRLLRG
-11 LLRGGGFTGAPG
+11 LFRGGSFTGAPG
-23 LVGPWRARCYT
+23 LVGPWRSRCYT
-34 RVAGPEEAEEGC
+34 RVAGPEEAEEGG
-46 REGDMGREGEE
+46 RDGEMGREGEE
-57 GVSLRVSPPKL
+57 GALLRVAPPKL

-116 TLVIKWPKN
+116 TLLIKWPKN
-125 VEVEGFG
+125 VEVEGYG

-208 EDPVQPLEH
+208 EEPVQPLEH
-217 SPLSKPLRSE
+217 SPLPKPLRNE

-234 EEGELEEGELEDDT
+234 EEGELEEGELEEDAT
-248 IDLPNG
+248 DLHNG
-254 LSMARPDVQTPPRDL
+254 LSVTRPGAQTPPREL

-274 VETTDDNTALR
+274 VEMTDDNTALR

-322 VKICKL
+322 TKICKL

-409 LNHYPLD
+409 LNHYPVD

-423 RLTDDVMNLSK
+423 RLTDDMMNLSK

-472 NLWQDSHPLP
+472 SLWQESHPLP

-497 PVVVIA
+497 PAVVIA

-524 EGRGAQCNMV
+524 EGRGAQCNVV

-550 AQELGPNMRR
+550 AQELGPSLRR

-572 PSRGGALLFCTVGI
+572 PARGGALLFCTVGI

-667 YYLEDIMSMVSRHRH
+667 YYLEDIMSMVGRHRH

-693 LDLELIAD
+693 VDLELIAD
-701 LILQIDAHGEP
+701 LVLQIDAHGEP

-733 EILGP
+733 EILGS

-840 HSRLD
+840 RSRLD

-896 ILLQEIGVLDS
+896 ILLQEIGVLDP

-935 IYRCIQ
+935 IYRCIE

-1147 DTDIYVR
+1147 DTDVYMRGSRRLTSSFSDRSYNGARKIDLFPTYSHYRIAMIVWSKF
-1154 DDGWRATISLVDS
+1154 GCLAT
-1167 DLLVLEGDSYTIRL
+1167 DSY
-1181 LRDFRV
+1181 LRR
-1187 ALSRMVETCLCYEM
+1187 S
-1201 AAIPGDLHHQHSQ
+1201 QHSRV
-1214 LLDILV
+1214 ILTSRV
-1220 DLLKGPSAS
+1220 NREAR
-1229 FGA
+1229 FI

>member
-1 MAVPCRLLRG
+1 MD
-11 LLRGGGFTGAPG
+11 
-23 LVGPWRARCYT
+23 
-34 RVAGPEEAEEGC
+34 PEE
-46 REGDMGREGEE
+46 
-57 GVSLRVSPPKL
+57 
-68 PRETRDLLK
+68 
-77 EFPQPKNLLNSVIGR
+77 
-92 ALGISH
+92 
-98 ARDKLIYIHSNG
+98 
-110 PRKKKV
+110 
-116 TLVIKWPKN
+116 
-125 VEVEGFG
+125 
-132 TKKIDA
+132 
-138 ERQAAAAACQLF
+138 
-150 KGWGLLGPRNELFD
+150 
-164 AAKYRILAEQLGCA
+164 
-178 EKKWFAE
+178 
-185 SHWRSKSGPSL
+185 
-196 ADLSTCWRRMEP
+196 
-208 EDPVQPLEH
+208 PVQPLEH
-217 SPLSKPLRSE
+217 SPLPKPLQNE

-234 EEGELEEGELEDDT
+234 EEGELEEGELEEDA
-248 IDLPNG
+248 IDLHNC
-254 LSMARPDVQTPPRDL
+254 LSMTRPGTQTPPKEFRDT
-269 RDALS
+269 S
-274 VETTDDNTALR
+274 VEMTDDSTALR

-322 VKICKL
+322 TKICKL

-353 ALACQK
+353 ALACLK

-370 NPLSHAMYNMTS
+370 SPLSHAMYNMTS

-409 LNHYPLD
+409 LNYYPVD

-434 ESGGALSDA
+434 ESGGNLSDA

-472 NLWQDSHPLP
+472 SLWQESHMLP

-550 AQELGPNMRR
+550 AQELGPNLRR

-572 PSRGGALLFCTVGI
+572 PARGGALLFCTVGI

-667 YYLEDIMSMVSRHRH
+667 YYLEDIMSMVGRHHH
-682 YEIKQSDDECI
+682 YEIK
-693 LDLELIAD
+693 
-701 LILQIDAHGEP
+701 IDAHGE
-712 GGILCFL
+712 
-719 PGWQEIKGVQQRLL
+719 
-733 EILGP
+733 
-738 HNSRYLILPVHSNI
+738 PVHSNI
-752 PMMDQQSIFPRP
+752 PMMDQQNIFPRP

-803 KTKVSCLETVWVS
+803 KTKLGLELGFVLGDRLGIEIKCHPAPRTS
-816 KSNVIQR
+816 
-823 RGRAGRCQSGF
+823 RAPAWSF
-834 AYHLFP
+834 ATT
-840 HSRLD
+840 SQRLD

-896 ILLQEIGVLDS
+896 ILLQEIGVLDP

-935 IYRCIQ
+935 IYRCIE

-951 RDPFSSSLQNR
+951 RDPFTSSLQNR

-990 EDILRRR
+990 EDIVRRR

-1021 LVKQFSENLYEAYLV
+1021 ERLTPPKQHNRS
-1036 PTPSDCLLPS
+1036 PS
-1046 SVCNQYSE
+1046 
-1054 EEELVKGVLMA
+1054 GVL
-1065 GLYPN
+1065 
-1070 LIQVRQGKVTRQG
+1070 
-1083 KFKPNSYTYR
+1083 F
-1093 TKAGTVLLHKST
+1093 
-1105 INRESSK
+1105 
-1112 LYSRWLTY
+1112 
-1120 FMAVK
+1120 
-1125 SNGGVFV
+1125 
-1132 RDSSQVHPLAVLLMT
+1132 
-1147 DTDIYVR
+1147 
-1154 DDGWRATISLVDS
+1154 
-1167 DLLVLEGDSYTIRL
+1167 
-1181 LRDFRV
+1181 
-1187 ALSRMVETCLCYEM
+1187 
-1201 AAIPGDLHHQHSQ
+1201 
-1214 LLDILV
+1214 
-1220 DLLKGPSAS
+1220 
-1229 FGA
+1229 

>member
-1 MAVPCRLLRG
+1 MSVLTPPPPALQQPQPRFCACAAAAEGKTPDLSLCAPPGGDPSRLFCFRTLWPHSLSLSLSALALRRLGTSLSSPSAADALSALSIPAVPLTPLWFPPPRTLWPRALYPRYLSRRRAGTLSLVCAAGALAARSLCPAVPPGAAREIAPSRHPHPRRAGTLPRLPPPTRRGRSGRALSHPHCPSRSRAGIAPLVSLLCGRSGLSLSIVWAPRGARALAAAADALAARSRLPAVSPGAARGRCLSSPASADALASPSLSSRRRAGTLPLVCRSPPPPAADALAARSLCPGSSALRMAVPCRLLRAF
-11 LLRGGGFTGAPG
+11 LRGGGGGSFPG
-23 LVGPWRARCYT
+23 LIGPWRSLCYT
-34 RVAGPEEAEEGC
+34 RVAGTEEAEEAG
-46 REGDMGREGEE
+46 RDVDMGREGEPGPGDGE
-57 GVSLRVSPPKL
+57 DGACLRLSPPRL

-98 ARDKLIYIHSNG
+98 ARDKLIYIHTNG

-116 TLVIKWPKN
+116 TLLIKWPKN
-125 VEVEGFG
+125 VEVEGYG

-164 AAKYRILAEQLGCA
+164 AAKYRLLAEQLGCA
-178 EKKWFAE
+178 ADRKWFSE

-217 SPLSKPLRSE
+217 SPPLPKPIRNE

-234 EEGELEEGELEDDT
+234 EEGELEEGELEEDA
-248 IDLPNG
+248 IEVPNG
-254 LSMARPDVQTPPRDL
+254 ISVSRPGGQTPPRDL
-269 RDALS
+269 RDGLS
-274 VETTDDNTALR
+274 MEMTDDNTALR

-322 VKICKL
+322 TKICKL

-398 PEATLRKIENY
+398 PEAMLRKIENY
-409 LNHYPLD
+409 LNHYPVD
-416 SRDSRPP
+416 SRESRP
-423 RLTDDVMNLSK
+423 RLADDVMNLSK
-434 ESGGALSDA
+434 ESNGALSDA

-449 IPLSESEEV
+449 IPLSESEEL

-472 NLWQDSHPLP
+472 NLWPDSPSLP

-517 LLEHFIL
+517 LLEHYLL
-524 EGRGAQCNMV
+524 EGRGAQCNV
-534 VTQPRR
+534 VITQPRR

-550 AQELGPNMRR
+550 AQELGPSLRR

-572 PSRGGALLFCTVGI
+572 PARGGALLFCTVGI

-633 LVLMSATGDNQRFSQ
+633 LVLMSATGDNQRFSE

-667 YYLEDIMSMVSRHRH
+667 YYLEDMMAMLGRHRH
-682 YEIKQSDDECI
+682 YEIKQSDDECV

-712 GGILCFL
+712 GGWESL
-719 PGWQEIKGVQQRLL
+719 P
-733 EILGP
+733 P
-738 HNSRYLILPVHSNI
+738 
-752 PMMDQQSIFPRP
+752 
-764 PPGVRKIVLAT
+764 T
-775 NIAETSI
+775 T
-782 TINDIVHVVDSGT
+782 THVP
-795 HKEERYDL
+795 L
-803 KTKVSCLETVWVS
+803 K
-816 KSNVIQR
+816 
-823 RGRAGRCQSGF
+823 
-834 AYHLFP
+834 
-840 HSRLD
+840 
-845 RMPTYQVPEILRTPL
+845 
-860 ENLVVQTKIHQPEKT
+860 LVGL
-875 AVEFLSKALD
+875 AVEVDPTGFCGGGGVEARFALGWGNE
-885 SPDIKAVDEAV
+885 PMTEPGPFVTGG
-896 ILLQEIGVLDS
+896 LQLPES
-907 REALTTLGKRLA
+907 
-919 QISTDPRL
+919 
-927 AKAIVLAS
+927 
-935 IYRCIQ
+935 
-941 PLLLIVSCLT
+941 
-951 RDPFSSSLQNR
+951 
-962 TEVDKAKAV
+962 
-971 LSRESGSDHLAFVR
+971 LSRPF
-985 AVAGW
+985 
-990 EDILRRR
+990 
-997 DSRARDDYLQDYSLY
+997 
-1012 APSLRFING
+1012 
-1021 LVKQFSENLYEAYLV
+1021 
-1036 PTPSDCLLPS
+1036 
-1046 SVCNQYSE
+1046 
-1054 EEELVKGVLMA
+1054 
-1065 GLYPN
+1065 
-1070 LIQVRQGKVTRQG
+1070 
-1083 KFKPNSYTYR
+1083 
-1093 TKAGTVLLHKST
+1093 
-1105 INRESSK
+1105 
-1112 LYSRWLTY
+1112 
-1120 FMAVK
+1120 
-1125 SNGGVFV
+1125 
-1132 RDSSQVHPLAVLLMT
+1132 
-1147 DTDIYVR
+1147 
-1154 DDGWRATISLVDS
+1154 
-1167 DLLVLEGDSYTIRL
+1167 
-1181 LRDFRV
+1181 
-1187 ALSRMVETCLCYEM
+1187 
-1201 AAIPGDLHHQHSQ
+1201 
-1214 LLDILV
+1214 
-1220 DLLKGPSAS
+1220 
-1229 FGA
+1229 

>member
-1 MAVPCRLLRG
+1 MAAPRRLLLALVSGVSGPR
-11 LLRGGGFTGAPG
+11 RCSRYRRAG
-23 LVGPWRARCYT
+23 LVEAGGATRSLCAGGPLSE
-34 RVAGPEEAEEGC
+34 PEPGAEEEPGA
-46 REGDMGREGEE
+46 GEA
-57 GVSLRVSPPKL
+57 GAMVKDS
-68 PRETRDLLK
+68 RDLLK

-98 ARDKLIYIHSNG
+98 ARDKLVYIHTNG

-116 TLVIKWPKN
+116 TLHIKWPKN
-125 VEVEGFG
+125 VEVEGYG

-164 AAKYRILAEQLGCA
+164 AAKYRILADQLGCP
-178 EKKWFAE
+178 EDRWCPE
-185 SHWRSKSGPSL
+185 SRWRSKSGPSL
-196 ADLSTCWRRMEP
+196 ADLSTCWRRVEPDDSIQSMEQGRMP
-208 EDPVQPLEH
+208 
-217 SPLSKPLRSE
+217 KAIRRE

-234 EEGELEEGELEDDT
+234 EEGELEEGELEEDT
-248 IDLPNG
+248 IDVTDY
-254 LSMARPDVQTPPRDL
+254 LSMAQNEARTPARDM
-269 RDALS
+269 RGGAS
-274 VETTDDNTALR
+274 VEMTDDNNAIR

-312 YMQFRTVGTK
+312 FMQFRTVGTK
-322 VKICKL
+322 TKICKL

-389 QRKPCHIKV
+389 QRRPCHIKV

-409 LNHYPLD
+409 LNHFPVD
-416 SRDSRPP
+416 SRESRPQIA
-423 RLTDDVMNLSK
+423 DDMMNLSK
-434 ESGGALSDA
+434 ESGAISDA

-449 IPLSESEEV
+449 TPMSEGEEV
-458 RLSQNL
+458 CLSQNL

-472 NLWQDSHPLP
+472 SSWLESHQLP
-482 VDSHKEAI
+482 VDPHKDTI
-490 LSAVEQH
+490 LSAIEQN

-517 LLEHFIL
+517 LLERYIL
-524 EGRGAQCNMV
+524 EGRGARCNV
-534 VTQPRR
+534 VITQPRR

-550 AQELGPNMRR
+550 AQELGPNMRK

-572 PSRGGALLFCTVGI
+572 PARGGALLFCTVGI

-591 QGNPR
+591 QGNPS

-619 ILLKGIQKQNRQLR
+619 ILLKGIQKLNPDLR

-667 YYLEDIMSMVSRHRH
+667 YYLEEILAKLGRHRHRH
-682 YEIKQSDDECI
+682 YEVKQSDDECV
-693 LDLELIAD
+693 LDLELITD
-701 LILQIDAHGEP
+701 LVLQIDAHGDP

-733 EILGP
+733 ETLGSQ
-738 HNSRYLILPVHSNI
+738 NSRYLVLPVHSNI
-752 PMMDQQSIFPRP
+752 PMMDQQNIFQRP

-782 TINDIVHVVDSGT
+782 TINDIVHVVDSGS

-803 KTKVSCLETVWVS
+803 RTKVSCLETVWVS
-816 KSNVIQR
+816 KSNVVQR

-845 RMPTYQVPEILRTPL
+845 KMPTFQVPEILRTPL
-860 ENLVVQTKIHQPEKT
+860 ENLVVQAKIHMPEKT

-896 ILLQEIGVLDS
+896 ILLQEIGVLDQ

-935 IYRCIQ
+935 IYRCLH
-941 PLLLIVSCLT
+941 PLLIIVSCLT

-962 TEVDKAKAV
+962 AEVDKAKAI

-990 EDILRRR
+990 EEVLRRR
-997 DSRARDDYLQDYSLY
+997 DSRARDNYLQDYFLY

-1021 LVKQFSENLYEAYLV
+1021 LVKQFSENIYETFLV
-1036 PTPSDCLLPS
+1036 SAPSDCTMPS
-1046 SVCNQYSE
+1046 AACNQYSE

-1083 KFKPNSYTYR
+1083 KFKPNSYSYR

-1105 INRESSK
+1105 INREASK

-1147 DTDIYVR
+1147 DTDIHVR
-1154 DDGWRATISLVDS
+1154 DDGWRATVSLTDS

-1187 ALSRMVETCLCYEM
+1187 SLSKMVETCLCYEM
-1201 AAIPGDLHHQHSQ
+1201 SAIPGDLHHQHSQ

-1220 DLLKGPSAS
+1220 DLLKGPPGS

>member
-1 MAVPCRLLRG
+1 MI
-11 LLRGGGFTGAPG
+11 
-23 LVGPWRARCYT
+23 
-34 RVAGPEEAEEGC
+34 
-46 REGDMGREGEE
+46 
-57 GVSLRVSPPKL
+57 SLNSLKKDS
-68 PRETRDLLK
+68 RDLLK

-98 ARDKLIYIHSNG
+98 ARDKLVYIHTNG

-116 TLVIKWPKN
+116 TLHIKWPKN
-125 VEVEGFG
+125 VEVEGYG

-150 KGWGLLGPRNELFD
+150 KGWGLLGPQNELFD
-164 AAKYRILAEQLGCA
+164 AAKYRILADQLGCTDDRWCP
-178 EKKWFAE
+178 EGK
-185 SHWRSKSGPSL
+185 WRSKSGPSL

-208 EDPVQPLEH
+208 DDSIQPMEQGRM
-217 SPLSKPLRSE
+217 PKAMRRDD
-227 ELEEGEL
+227 LEEGEL
-234 EEGELEEGELEDDT
+234 EEGELEEGELEEETIDVSDYLSMTQNESRTSARDSSRGGSSIEMTDDT
-248 IDLPNG
+248 
-254 LSMARPDVQTPPRDL
+254 
-269 RDALS
+269 
-274 VETTDDNTALR
+274 TAIR

-322 VKICKL
+322 TKICKL

-409 LNHYPLD
+409 LNHYPVD
-416 SRDSRPP
+416 SRESRP
-423 RLTDDVMNLSK
+423 RIADDMMNLSK
-434 ESGGALSDA
+434 EPGAISDA

-449 IPLSESEEV
+449 LPLSEAEEV
-458 RLSQNL
+458 RMSQNL

-472 NLWQDSHPLP
+472 ASWQDSHPLP
-482 VDSHKEAI
+482 VDPHKDTI
-490 LSAVEQH
+490 LSAIEQN

-517 LLEHFIL
+517 LLEHYIM
-524 EGRGAQCNMV
+524 EGRGARCNMV
-534 VTQPRR
+534 ITQPRR

-550 AQELGPNMRR
+550 AQELGPNMRK
-560 NVGYQVRLESKP
+560 NVGYQ
-572 PSRGGALLFCTVGI
+572 
-586 LLRKL
+586 
-591 QGNPR
+591 
-596 LEGVSH
+596 
-602 VIVDEVHER
+602 
-611 DVNTDFLL
+611 
-619 ILLKGIQKQNRQLR
+619 GIQKLNPDLR
-633 LVLMSATGDNQRFSQ
+633 LVMMSATGDNQRFSR

-667 YYLEDIMSMVSRHRH
+667 YYLEEILAKLGRHRHRH
-682 YEIKQSDDECI
+682 YEIK
-693 LDLELIAD
+693 
-701 LILQIDAHGEP
+701 
-712 GGILCFL
+712 
-719 PGWQEIKGVQQRLL
+719 EIKGVQQRLL
-733 EILGP
+733 EALGSQ
-738 HNSRYLILPVHSNI
+738 NSRYLILPVHSNI
-752 PMMDQQSIFPRP
+752 PMMDQQNIFQRP
-764 PPGVRKIVLAT
+764 PPGVRKVVLAT

-816 KSNVIQR
+816 KSNVVQR

-840 HSRLD
+840 RSRLD
-845 RMPTYQVPEILRTPL
+845 KMPTYQVPEILRTPL
-860 ENLVVQTKIHQPEKT
+860 ENLVVQAKIHMPEKT

-896 ILLQEIGVLDS
+896 ILLQEIGVLDH
-907 REALTTLGKRLA
+907 REALSTLGKRLA

-935 IYRCIQ
+935 IYRCLH
-941 PLLLIVSCLT
+941 PLLIIVSCLT

-962 TEVDKAKAV
+962 AEVDKAKAI

-985 AVAGW
+985 AVEGW
-990 EDILRRR
+990 EEVLRRR
-997 DSRARDDYLQDYSLY
+997 DSWARDNYLQDYCLY

-1021 LVKQFSENLYEAYLV
+1021 LVKQFSENLYEAFLV
-1036 PTPSDCLLPS
+1036 PSSSDCTLPS
-1046 SVCNQYSE
+1046 SACNQYSE

-1083 KFKPNSYTYR
+1083 KFKPNSYAYR

-1105 INRESSK
+1105 INREASK
-1112 LYSRWLTY
+1112 MYSRWLTY

-1147 DTDIYVR
+1147 DTDIHVR
-1154 DDGWRATISLVDS
+1154 DDGWRATVSLTDS

-1187 ALSRMVETCLCYEM
+1187 SLSKMVETCLCYEM
-1201 AAIPGDLHHQHSQ
+1201 AAIPGDLQHQHSQ

-1220 DLLKGPSAS
+1220 DLLKGPPGS

>member
-1 MAVPCRLLRG
+1 MFSLNSCR
-11 LLRGGGFTGAPG
+11 
-23 LVGPWRARCYT
+23 
-34 RVAGPEEAEEGC
+34 
-46 REGDMGREGEE
+46 
-57 GVSLRVSPPKL
+57 
-68 PRETRDLLK
+68 RETRDLLK

-116 TLVIKWPKN
+116 TLLIKWPKN
-125 VEVEGFG
+125 VEVEGYG

-178 EKKWFAE
+178 ENKWFAE
-185 SHWRSKSGPSL
+185 SHWRAKSGPSL

-208 EDPVQPLEH
+208 EDPVHPLEH
-217 SPLSKPLRSE
+217 TPHPKPLRNE

-234 EEGELEEGELEDDT
+234 EEDA
-248 IDLPNG
+248 IDLHNS
-254 LSMARPDVQTPPRDL
+254 LSVAQPGAQTPATEL

-274 VETTDDNTALR
+274 VEMTDDNTALR

-305 SSSTVKE
+305 SSSTIKE
-312 YMQFRTVGTK
+312 YMQFRTIGTK
-322 VKICKL
+322 TKICKL
-328 TLRWPCPMTFAAKGR
+328 TLRWPYPMTFATKGR

-370 NPLSHAMYNMTS
+370 NPLSHAMYNVTS

-389 QRKPCHIKV
+389 QRKPCYIKV

-409 LNHYPLD
+409 LNHYPID
-416 SRDSRPP
+416 SRDSQLPQ
-423 RLTDDVMNLSK
+423 LTDVMNLSK

-490 LSAVEQH
+490 LSAIEQH

-524 EGRGAQCNMV
+524 EGRGTQCNVV

-540 ISAISVAQRV
+540 ISAISVAQHV
-550 AQELGPNMRR
+550 AQELGPSLRR
-560 NVGYQVRLESKP
+560 NVGYQVRLESKL

-591 QGNPR
+591 QGNPW

-633 LVLMSATGDNQRFSQ
+633 LVLMSATGDNQHFSQ
-648 YFGDCPVVKVPG
+648 YFGDCPVIKVPG

-667 YYLEDIMSMVSRHRH
+667 YYLEDIMSMIGQHRH

-693 LDLELIAD
+693 VDLELITN
-701 LILQIDAHGEP
+701 LVLQIDAHGEP

-733 EILGP
+733 EILGS
-738 HNSRYLILPVHSNI
+738 HNSCYLILPVHSNI
-752 PMMDQQSIFPRP
+752 PMMDQQSIFPQP

-840 HSRLD
+840 RSRLD

-896 ILLQEIGVLDS
+896 ILLQEIGVLDPQ
-907 REALTTLGKRLA
+907 EALTTLGKRLA

-1021 LVKQFSENLYEAYLV
+1021 LVKQFSKNLYEAYLV
-1036 PTPSDCLLPS
+1036 PTPSDCLLP

-1147 DTDIYVR
+1147 NTDVYVQ
-1154 DDGWRATISLVDS
+1154 DDGWHATISLVDS
-1167 DLLVLEGDSYTIRL
+1167 DLLVLEGDSYTIWL

-1187 ALSRMVETCLCYEM
+1187 ALSQMVETCLCYEM
-1201 AAIPGDLHHQHSQ
+1201 SAIPGDLHHQHSQ

-1220 DLLKGPSAS
+1220 DLLKGPSS
-1229 FGA
+1229 NFGT